1 MIEGD
6 GESWAEIIGDPD
18 GEVKGPLD
26 SRDDRSDEGALLELG
41 SLEGYKEGCAERIG
55 DPDGKVEGHEM
66 IETRVLTKAHFSN

>member
-26 SRDDRSDEGALLELG
+26 SRDDGSAKGALLELG
-41 SLEGYKEGCAERIG
+41 SLESYKEGCVKRLGSKATKRA
-55 DPDGKVEGHEM
+55 
-66 IETRVLTKAHFSN
+66 VLKG